1 VWRSTLIHFV
11 LLSDKSKKRKA
22 LEPTVP
28 KGSAPKKQAT
38 GSVTAS
44 TSKAASASAPSSST
58 SAAAVKKKVV
68 VAAAAA
74 PAMKD
79 AKSDSSFFSAPKA
92 KPKLPTFNKSKP
104 ESETSVAQPSTINPF
119 QEALAGLTA
128 RKASPATAV
137 KAANTPPPAS
147 NTPPATSRIS
157 AKTGKPK
164 KVVTWRPKGELEA
177 IKLIQP
183 AVYDDDHDVSAI
195 VLANHHIH

>member
-1 VWRSTLIHFV
+1 MWRLTLIHLV

-38 GSVTAS
+38 GNATAS

-79 AKSDSSFFSAPKA
+79 AKSDSSFFSAPKT
-92 KPKLPTFNKSKP
+92 KPKLPTFNKRP
-104 ESETSVAQPSTINPF
+104 EAEASVAQPSAINPF

-128 RKASPATAV
+128 RKASPATAP

-147 NTPPATSRIS
+147 NTPPTTSRLS

-183 AVYDDDHDVSAI
+183 AVYEDDHDVSTT
-195 VLANHHIH
+195 LRSTGYPH